1 VSLPENWAEHPLV
14 EVIDFQEGPGILA
27 KDFRPAGISLIRLS
41 GLERGASV
49 LDGCNFLDP
58 SMVERRWSHFPVQEG
73 DVLLSASACLGRI
86 AVVDSQS
93 AGGIPY
99 TGIIRMRP
107 RVASLDRAFL
117 RYLLESTHFQR
128 QVEAMGAGSVLRH
141 FGPMHLR
148 AMTVI
153 LPPLSEQRAITHILG
168 ALDDKVELNRRT
180 NETLEAIAQ
189 AVFKS
194 WFVDFDPVRAKMAGR
209 QPFGMDAA
217 TAALFPDSF
226 EDSPLWAIPARWEVG
241 TIGALGEVI
250 CGKTP
255 PTAEPRNYGGDTP
268 FITIPDM
275 HGRVFVTHTATT
287 LSEAGTQ
294 TQPKKWLPALAVCV
308 SCIATPGLS
317 VLTSVPSHTNQ
328 QINAIVCR
336 RGVSP
341 FWCLLQVR
349 SMRGE
354 IVTGGAGGS
363 ATLNLNKGNFAAMP
377 VLIPTEKCMGA
388 FHVSVK
394 PVFDHILL
402 NEFQSQSLGSIR
414 DTLMPKLLSGQVRV
428 KDAEKLIG
436 DAV

>member
-1 VSLPENWAEHPLV
+1 MADEWRHMHWGDLVTLEYGKRLRGYEDGTGRYRVFGTNGPIGWHDEPLCHHPTV
-14 EVIDFQEGPGILA
+14 VVGRKGAYRGVHHSPGPCFVIDTAFYLKPRTE
-27 KDFRPAGISLIRLS
+27 FNIRWAYYALLTHDINTMDS
-41 GLERGASV
+41 GSAI
-49 LDGCNFLDP
+49 P
-58 SMVERRWSHFPVQEG
+58 STSRDAFYRLPV
-73 DVLLSASACLGRI
+73 
-86 AVVDSQS
+86 
-93 AGGIPY
+93 
-99 TGIIRMRP
+99 
-107 RVASLDRAFL
+107 RV
-117 RYLLESTHFQR
+117 
-128 QVEAMGAGSVLRH
+128 
-141 FGPMHLR
+141 
-148 AMTVI
+148 
-153 LPPLSEQRAITHILG
+153 PPKPEQRAIAHVLG
-168 ALDDKVELNRRT
+168 ALDDKIELNRRM

-189 AVFKS
+189 AIFKS

-209 QPFGMDAA
+209 RPFGMDTT
-217 TAALFPDSF
+217 TASLFPDSF
-226 EDSPLWAIPARWEVG
+226 EDSPLGEIPKGWEVG

-317 VLTSVPSHTNQ
+317 VFTSVPSHTNQ

-394 PVFDHILL
+394 PVFDHILV

-414 DTLMPKLLSGQVRV
+414 DTLLPKLLSGQVRV
-428 KDAEKLIG
+428 KDAEKLVG
-436 DAV
+436 KLT